1 MNPDYAEAH
10 RWYAEYLA
18 YMGRHEESLAEA
30 HLAKRLDPLSLG
42 ISYSLGL
49 MFYEARQFGR
59 AIEEYQTVLRADPN
73 FVIARNYLGLAY
85 AGNGMYEEALAEV
98 ERAVDLSDG
107 QVPLYTGTLGFV
119 YASMGR
125 VDAAES
131 VLEALLAASSQ
142 RYVAPVSLAIIYG
155 ALGRMDEAFEWMEM
169 GFDVRDDYL
178 MVLQVDPRLDSLRPD
193 PRFRD
198 LIRRMK
204 LPE

>member
-1 MNPDYAEAH
+1 
-10 RWYAEYLA
+10 
-18 YMGRHEESLAEA
+18 
-30 HLAKRLDPLSLG
+30 
-42 ISYSLGL
+42 
-49 MFYEARQFGR
+49 
-59 AIEEYQTVLRADPN
+59 
-73 FVIARNYLGLAY
+73 
-85 AGNGMYEEALAEV
+85 
-98 ERAVDLSDG
+98 
-107 QVPLYTGTLGFV
+107 
-119 YASMGR
+119 MGR